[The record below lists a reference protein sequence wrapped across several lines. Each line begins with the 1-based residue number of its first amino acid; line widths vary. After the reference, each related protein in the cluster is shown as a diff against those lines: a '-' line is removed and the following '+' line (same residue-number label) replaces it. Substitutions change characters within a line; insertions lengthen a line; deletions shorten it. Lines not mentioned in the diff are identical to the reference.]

1 VDKSGRDI
9 RINTF
14 VNKDIICD
22 QLFGYIS
29 GVLRRIYNN
38 LQMPEYFVL
47 NETQAVRHHM
57 KNFDYQFYIPV
68 FIWILQYEEPTIK
81 D

>member
-22 QLFGYIS
+22 HLFGYIS

-57 KNFDYQFYIPV
+57 KINSKFLCLYGFYNMKNP
-68 FIWILQYEEPTIK
+68 Q
-81 D
+81 